1 MTSDEKVENV
11 TKTWTLTAYIEVE
24 LPDDPAIGPEHL
36 IAEAVGKVEETLSQV
51 REGKMGRVETSHK
64 LTDEAPVIDRDTG
77 IEEEPKKRLCLDQ
90 RCAQPLG
97 HAHKASC
104 RFNGTVL
111 TLQSGLY

>member
-1 MTSDEKVENV
+1 VENV

-24 LPDDPAIGPEHL
+24 LPDEPTIQPEHL
-36 IAEAVGKVEETLSQV
+36 IAEAVGKVEELTRSA
-51 REGKMGRVETSHK
+51 EGEMGHVETSHK

-97 HAHKASC
+97 HAHRASC
-104 RFNGTVL
+104 RFSGTVL